1 MEPVTM
7 LVGALILGASE
18 ALKDTASQAVKDT
31 YQGLKAAVI
40 HSWNRKAGEN
50 EQIAQEAEIL
60 ISNLEQDPETF
71 RTPLEKKISSS
82 IPEPSQEIID
92 KAKSLYE
99 LLDRPGF
106 DSGKY
111 NVNIKKAKAVQVGD
125 KNTQTNNF

>member
-7 LVGALILGASE
+7 LVGALVLGSSE
-18 ALKDTASQAVKDT
+18 ALKDTASQAVRDT

-40 HSWNRKAGEN
+40 HAWQKKAGEN
-50 EQIAQEAEIL
+50 EQIAREAEVL
-60 ISNLEQDPETF
+60 ISNLEQDPDTF
-71 RTPLEKKISSS
+71 RTPLEKRISSS

-106 DSGKY
+106 DTGKY
-111 NVNIKKAKAVQVGD
+111 NVTIKKAKAVQVGD
-125 KNTQTNNF
+125 KSTQTNNF

>member
-40 HSWNRKAGEN
+40 RSWQRKAGEN

-71 RTPLEKKISSS
+71 RTPLEKKISSN

-106 DSGKY
+106 DTGKY
-111 NVNIKKAKAVQVGD
+111 NVTIKKAKAVQVGD